1 MALNAAELKAVSW
14 YMRDNQ
20 LRPMPSTPPKMY
32 FKDKNGNEVTQEL
45 TTIVSEYKAWNE
57 QDKKERAREKRIE
70 ATRNVIRRGF

>member
-1 MALNAAELKAVSW
+1 MALNATELKALAW

-20 LRPMPSTPPKMY
+20 LKPLLSTPPIMY
-32 FKDKNGNEVTQEL
+32 FRNKDGVEVSQEL